1 MRYRIRYHMQFDIAC
16 DKKDIASVKNPDDI
30 FTYSVII
37 QPNLD
42 ALLMLNVAAACNFWP
57 LAAKASRLSFTNN
70 LVDEATADEEFPGFH
85 DNAGLML
92 IFFSTKTSSAW
103 EAHHDHPAWQR
114 PDLSEE
120 RSSPRLHLREN
131 RGPPPETILGCSR
144 IQGQW
149 CRRRRL

>member
-1 MRYRIRYHMQFDIAC
+1 M
-16 DKKDIASVKNPDDI
+16 SVTLSPRQPRAYNVLIYFHHGNHSSFNI

-42 ALLMLNVAAACNFWP
+42 AMLMLNVAAACNFWP

-70 LVDEATADEEFPGFH
+70 LVDEATAAEEFPGFH

-92 IFFSTKTSSAW
+92 IFFLQQL
-103 EAHHDHPAWQR
+103 HRPGRRIMIIQAWQR

-131 RGPPPETILGCSR
+131 SGPLLKPS
-144 IQGQW
+144 
-149 CRRRRL
+149 

>member
-1 MRYRIRYHMQFDIAC
+1 M
-16 DKKDIASVKNPDDI
+16 
-30 FTYSVII
+30 
-37 QPNLD
+37 
-42 ALLMLNVAAACNFWP
+42 LMLNVAAACNFWP

-92 IFFSTKTSSAW
+92 IFFLQQL
-103 EAHHDHPAWQR
+103 HRPGRRIMIIQAWQR

-131 RGPPPETILGCSR
+131 RGPPPEAI
-144 IQGQW
+144 
-149 CRRRRL
+149 

>member
-1 MRYRIRYHMQFDIAC
+1 M
-16 DKKDIASVKNPDDI
+16 
-30 FTYSVII
+30 II

-42 ALLMLNVAAACNFWP
+42 ALLMLMLCWP
-57 LAAKASRLSFTNN
+57 LAAKASQLSFTNK
-70 LVDEATADEEFPGFH
+70 LVDEATAESGADEEFPGFH

-92 IFFSTKTSSAW
+92 IFFLQRL
-103 EAHHDHPAWQR
+103 HQPGRRIMIIQAWQR